1 MIEYKNYL
9 ERHKVDELKDI
20 IRKYNLF
27 SRVKINQ
34 KKKELIDD
42 LLKHTELK
50 KVIKERKDSK
60 SITYII
66 TIKEEFSKDDT
77 ILEKDTDKEHKK
89 KINEEEKEIVK
100 RIGRSRGMLDKLKED
115 KFKLEYDD
123 PYYIDGREGNMPKKN
138 KDEKA
143 LKEIKEEI
151 KKYKDELKKA
161 LEDYKKFKL

>member
-89 KINEEEKEIVK
+89 DRKSTRLNSSHTDI
-100 RIGRSRGMLDKLKED
+100 SR
-115 KFKLEYDD
+115 
-123 PYYIDGREGNMPKKN
+123 MPSS
-138 KDEKA
+138 A
-143 LKEIKEEI
+143 
-151 KKYKDELKKA
+151 
-161 LEDYKKFKL
+161 